1 MMQASGLVLLRVGVG
16 VLENVPDLF
25 GTFGQDGFYQS
36 FGFPSQA
43 PLVLLHLVVIILLL
57 R

>member
-25 GTFGQDGFYQS
+25 GTFGQDGLYQS

-57 R
+57 G